1 MVEQAAKLQQNNI
14 VFWMIRKFWTQACT
28 FFEGETIP
36 DTMVFSQRE
45 SNTGD
50 HQNLYIFEIFL
61 DLLPLHQ
68 HGRNNNL
75 SYQEQKIRY

>member
-1 MVEQAAKLQQNNI
+1 
-14 VFWMIRKFWTQACT
+14 MIMKFWTQACT
-28 FFEGETIP
+28 SSEEETIL
-36 DTMVFSQRE
+36 DTIVFSQRE

-75 SYQEQKIRY
+75 SYQEQKFRY